1 MNDDFV
7 AIDDV
12 DFNDVDST
20 LNETNESFSR
30 LIAFDFSSFFDFDF
44 SNISSLDFDFLDSFL
59 SSYFESRSTL
69 SQSAREERKRA
80 STQYEERTTYKR
92 KK

>member
-1 MNDDFV
+1 VNDDFV

-12 DFNDVDST
+12 DLNDVDSA
-20 LNETNESFSR
+20 LNETNESSSR
-30 LIAFDFSSFFDFDF
+30 SIAFDFSSFFDFDL
-44 SNISSLDFDFLDSFL
+44 SNISSLDFDFLNLSL

-69 SQSAREERKRA
+69 SQSAREKRRRA

-92 KK
+92 RK